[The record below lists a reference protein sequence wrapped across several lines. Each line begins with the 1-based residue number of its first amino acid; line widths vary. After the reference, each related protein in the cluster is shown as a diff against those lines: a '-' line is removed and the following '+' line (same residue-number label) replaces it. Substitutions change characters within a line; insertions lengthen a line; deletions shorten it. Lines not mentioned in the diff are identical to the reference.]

1 MISTTVYKYEY
12 TGVVESWGKG
22 WYDPIDKGVVVLTDP
37 YFYMEEGKSIVGIT
51 TDNST
56 ISISTVTDTEE
67 KEWLKSQMSQLDP
80 T

>member
-1 MISTTVYKYEY
+1 MITTTVYKWKLTGVKESWGTGWYDTNA
-12 TGVVESWGKG
+12 TGVVPLK
-22 WYDPIDKGVVVLTDP
+22 DP
-37 YFYMEEGKSIVGIT
+37 YFYLKDGFTVDGIT
-51 TDNST
+51 TNNST